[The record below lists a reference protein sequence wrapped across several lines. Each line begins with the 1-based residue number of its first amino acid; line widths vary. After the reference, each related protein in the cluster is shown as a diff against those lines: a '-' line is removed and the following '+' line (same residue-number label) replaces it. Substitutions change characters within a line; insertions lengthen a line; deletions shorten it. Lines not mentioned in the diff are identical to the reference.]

1 MKGALDILFRYCAQR
16 FAALQDI
23 FAGAIA
29 LTPLGFGF
37 EFDLSGTQSNGDR
50 PHKNHRAE
58 MRSSSMP
65 LYFLET

>member
-37 EFDLSGTQSNGDR
+37 DRSVTQSSNDR
-50 PHKNHRAE
+50 PPQKPPR
-58 MRSSSMP
+58 
-65 LYFLET
+65 